1 MEWARYKALCDQPDV
16 WSGWMLDQCAE
27 LFELQD
33 EQALADR
40 LRQIRKSEPLA
51 TPPDH
56 KGSELSAMY
65 VLDLTH
71 AERQRGLALIHSAL
85 AADLRTEATR
95 QRGLGGFVEAWTEYA
110 HSAT

>member
-40 LRQIRKSEPLA
+40 LRQIRKS
-51 TPPDH
+51 
-56 KGSELSAMY
+56 
-65 VLDLTH
+65 
-71 AERQRGLALIHSAL
+71 
-85 AADLRTEATR
+85 
-95 QRGLGGFVEAWTEYA
+95 
-110 HSAT
+110 